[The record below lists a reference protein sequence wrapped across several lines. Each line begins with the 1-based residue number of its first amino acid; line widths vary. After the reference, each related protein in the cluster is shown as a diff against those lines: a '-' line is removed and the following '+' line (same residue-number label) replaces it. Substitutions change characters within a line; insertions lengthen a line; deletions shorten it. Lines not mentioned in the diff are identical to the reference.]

1 MSLFRD
7 LRYGARS
14 LRKSP
19 GLMIVAT
26 LALSFGIGLTA
37 TMWSIIYGAMIKG
50 LPYDEPDNIVALFRT
65 NPSKGIDR
73 MGVTIHDFA
82 DWRAQQKSFEK
93 LGGATCGTVN
103 VSGTERAERFDGCW
117 VTSDFLEIPRVNP
130 VLGRLIRPAE
140 ASPGGEQVA
149 VIGYSMWKN
158 RYGGT
163 SDVIGKVI
171 RVNGQPHTIVGVM
184 PEGYLFPN
192 ESKIWLPF
200 QADPLTTKRI
210 DGQQIQ
216 VTGRIRAGVSMDAAN
231 AELDAISRRIEAE
244 HKDTNEGVRGSVEPF
259 VKAYIGKEPQR
270 LLYTMLGAVAFVLLI
285 ACANVANLLLDR
297 AAHRTKEIG
306 IRTALGA
313 SRLAVVR
320 QFLAEAVILSMLGGV
335 LGAGIAQLGITWFN
349 RSLVDTGVPFFIDI
363 RLHPPVLLF
372 IFGVALLASLV
383 SGFLPAIQSAR
394 ADINEILK
402 DESRGA
408 SSLHIGK
415 VSRALVVFEIALSC
429 GLLVAAGL
437 MTKSVTKLR
446 NIEPGFDV
454 ANVFTARVGFPAT
467 YTDTVKQRLFF
478 EQLSERLA
486 AIPGAQSASVSSG
499 LPGVNMDGRT
509 IIPEGKTYQRPQDR
523 PSIRLL
529 SVTPDFFKTFGMSV
543 RQGRGFTV
551 ADRRE
556 SQPVAVVTQKF
567 VETHFPGTDP
577 IGRRFRFP
585 DTRDSLTWTTIVG
598 VVPNVYSGDN
608 EKPWAEA
615 AFLPFTQSPTNFAS
629 MTVRASGP
637 PMSLTPEVRDAV
649 ASLDADLPIYW
660 VYSMQEALERPTWF
674 VRVFGTMF
682 MIFGAIAL
690 FLAGIGLYAVM
701 AFSVSRRTREV
712 GIRMALGAK
721 RGDVVRLIFGQGM
734 WQLGIGLTLG
744 LALAAGVSQLL
755 SIILFDVQPRDPVI
769 FGGVVAVL
777 AIAGMLACLIPAR
790 RATNVDPLVAL
801 RD

>member
-1 MSLFRD
+1 MSLLRD
-7 LRYGARS
+7 LRYAARS

-50 LPYDEPDNIVALFRT
+50 LPYDEPQNIVALFRS
-65 NPSKGIDR
+65 NPSKGIDQ
-73 MGVTIHDFA
+73 MGVTLHDFH

-93 LGGATCGTVN
+93 LGATTCGTVN
-103 VSGTERAERFDGCW
+103 VSGKEKAERFDGCW

-130 VLGRLIRPAE
+130 ILGRMIRPSE
-140 ASPGGEQVA
+140 ATAGGERVA
-149 VIGYSMWKN
+149 VIGYSMWQG
-158 RYGGT
+158 RYAGAR
-163 SDVIGKVI
+163 DVIGNVI

-184 PEGYLFPN
+184 PEGFLFPDD
-192 ESKIWLPF
+192 SKIWLPY
-200 QADPLTTKRI
+200 QEDPLATKRA
-210 DGQQIQ
+210 DSPQLQ
-216 VTGRIRAGVSMDAAN
+216 VTGRLRPGVSTDEAN
-231 AELDAISRRIEAE
+231 VELDGIAKRIEAE
-244 HKDTNEGVRGSVEPF
+244 HKETNEGVRASVEPF
-259 VKAYIGKEPQR
+259 VSAYIGKEPQR
-270 LLYTMLGAVAFVLLI
+270 LLYTMLGAVGFVLLI

-313 SRLAVVR
+313 SRMAVVR

-415 VSRALVVFEIALSC
+415 MSRALVVFEIALSC

-446 NIEPGFDV
+446 NIAPGFEV
-454 ANVFTARVGFPAT
+454 QNVFTARVGFPST

-478 EQLSERLA
+478 EQLDERLA
-486 AIPGAQSASVSSG
+486 AIPGAQAASVSSG
-499 LPGVNMDGRT
+499 LPGVNMNGRH
-509 IIPEGKTYQRPQDR
+509 IIPEGKTYQRVQDQPEVR
-523 PSIRLL
+523 QL
-529 SVTPDFFKTFGMSV
+529 SVTPDFFKTFAMAV
-543 RQGRGFTV
+543 RQGRAFSESDRKESPMV
-551 ADRRE
+551 AI
-556 SQPVAVVTQKF
+556 VTQKF
-567 VETHFPGTDP
+567 VETHFPSIDP
-577 IGRRFRFP
+577 IGRRFRFSEG
-585 DTRDSLTWTTIVG
+585 RDSLQWRTIVG
-598 VVPNVYSGDN
+598 VLPNVYSGDN
-608 EKPWAEA
+608 EEPWSA
-615 AFLPFTQSPTNFAS
+615 AVFLPFAQDPSNFAS
-629 MTVRASGP
+629 MAVRTSGP
-637 PMSLTPEVRDAV
+637 PMGITQEVRDAV

-744 LALAAGVSQLL
+744 LALAAGVSRLL
-755 SIILFDVQPRDPVI
+755 SIILFDVQPRDPAI

-777 AIAGMLACLIPAR
+777 AIAGLLACFIPAR
-790 RATNVDPLVAL
+790 RATNVDPMVAL

>member
-1 MSLFRD
+1 
-7 LRYGARS
+7 
-14 LRKSP
+14 
-19 GLMIVAT
+19 
-26 LALSFGIGLTA
+26 
-37 TMWSIIYGAMIKG
+37 MWSIIYGAMIKG
-50 LPYDEPDNIVALFRT
+50 LPYDEPQNIVALFRT
-65 NPSKGIDR
+65 NPSKDIDR
-73 MGVTIHDFA
+73 MGVTVHDFH
-82 DWRAQQKSFEK
+82 DWRAQAKSFEK

-103 VSGTERAERFDGCW
+103 VSGNEKAERFDGCW
-117 VTSDFLEIPRVNP
+117 VTSDFLEIPRVKP
-130 VLGRLIRPAE
+130 ILGRLIRAEE
-140 ASPGGEQVA
+140 ASAGGERVA
-149 VIGYSMWKN
+149 VIGYSMWQG

-163 SDVIGKVI
+163 QDVIGKVI
-171 RVNGQPHTIVGVM
+171 RVNAQPHTIVGVM
-184 PEGYLFPN
+184 PEGFLFPE
-192 ESKIWLPF
+192 ESRIWLPY
-200 QADPLTTKRI
+200 QVDPLATPRI
-210 DGQQIQ
+210 EGAQIQ
-216 VTGRIRAGVSMDAAN
+216 VTGRLRSGVSTDEAN
-231 AELDAISRRIEAE
+231 VELDGIAKRIEAE
-244 HKDTNEGVRGSVEPF
+244 HKETNEGVRASIEPF
-259 VKAYIGKEPQR
+259 VKAYIGKEPQQ
-270 LLYTMLGAVAFVLLI
+270 LLYTMLGAVGFVLLI

-313 SRLAVVR
+313 SRAAVVR
-320 QFLAEAVILSMLGGV
+320 QFLAEAVILSTMGGV

-372 IFGVALLASLV
+372 ILGVVLLASLV

-415 VSRALVVFEIALSC
+415 LSRALVVFEIALSC

-446 NIEPGFDV
+446 NIDPGFDQQ
-454 ANVFTARVGFPAT
+454 NLFTARVGFPST
-467 YTDTVKQRLFF
+467 YTDTVKQQLFF
-478 EQLSERLA
+478 QQLAERLA
-486 AIPGAQSASVSSG
+486 AIPGAQAASVSSG
-499 LPGVNMDGRT
+499 LPGVNMNGRN
-509 IIPEGKTYQRPQDR
+509 IIPEGKTYQRVQDQ
-523 PSIRLL
+523 PDVRLL
-529 SVTPDFFKTFGMSV
+529 SVTPGFFKTFGLSV
-543 RQGRGFTV
+543 RQGREFSTL
-551 ADRRE
+551 DRAE
-556 SQPVAVVTQKF
+556 SQPVAIVTQKF
-567 VETHFPGTDP
+567 VETHFAGVDP

-585 DTRDSLTWTTIVG
+585 EMRDSLQWKTIVG

-608 EKPWAEA
+608 EEPWSEA
-615 AFLPFTQSPTNFAS
+615 VFLPFEQDRTNFAS
-629 MTVRASGP
+629 MAVRTSGS
-637 PMSLTPEVRDAV
+637 PMAITQQVREVV
-649 ASLDADLPIYW
+649 SSLDADLPIYW

-734 WQLGIGLTLG
+734 WQPGIGLTLG
-744 LALAAGVSQLL
+744 LGMAAGVSQLL
-755 SIILFDVQPRDPVI
+755 SLILFDVQPRDPAI
-769 FGGVVAVL
+769 FGGVVAILSV
-777 AIAGMLACLIPAR
+777 AGLLACLIPAR
-790 RATNVDPLVAL
+790 RATAVDPMIAL